1 MWAQNRSRM
10 GNKAHK
16 SLLLCLLI
24 GTLIW
29 GCIIQAACQRY
40 HFGSEKQLGLAL
52 VVLGSAADGL
62 VEGYEF
68 DARKSFERKWGVAPS
83 SFFGSESWRKVY
95 RNGNPE
101 LGFKSPLHRWYG
113 AVDFYHFADDTRKV
127 GYISG
132 GMLYGKGMQKNTKR
146 WHYLLDVV
154 IVSATASITKSLA
167 MKYIRN

>member
-1 MWAQNRSRM
+1 M

-68 DARKSFERKWGVAPS
+68 DARKSFERKWGVSPS
-83 SFFGSESWRKVY
+83 SFWGSQSWRKVY
-95 RNGNPE
+95 RSGTPE
-101 LGFKSPLHRWYG
+101 LGFKSPLHKWYG
-113 AVDFYHFADDTRKV
+113 AVDFYHVADDVRFL
-127 GYISG
+127 GYASG
-132 GMLYGKGMQKNTKR
+132 GIFYGKGMVKNTKKR
-146 WHYLLDVV
+146 HYLLDVV
-154 IVSATASITKSLA
+154 IIAVAASASKSLA
-167 MKYIRN
+167 MRWVRN